1 MPKLKALIAGATGVV
16 GRNLLRHLLATG
28 DWEVVTLSRRK
39 PDVEGAYEHI
49 AIDLLD
55 AAQCQ
60 AKLAHL
66 SDVTHIFYVA
76 VATNPDPLSPAII
89 NNNLAMLRNLVENIE
104 PVAAGKA
111 PGSAVAG
118 QANVLIFPD
127 LNAGNT
133 AYKAV
138 QRSANAVAIGPILQG
153 LRKPVNDLS
162 RGCTVP
168 DIVNTV
174 AITALQAATAAGS
187 S

>member
-1 MPKLKALIAGATGVV
+1 MNATLDPKKLISG
-16 GRNLLRHLLATG
+16 ATG

-104 PVAAGKA
+104 PVAAGLKHIHVMQGTKWY
-111 PGSAVAG
+111 GSHLGGFKTPAREAQASSACSEVASRG
-118 QANVLIFPD
+118 MPRDSRTLFSISCANSGFSRR
-127 LNAGNT
+127 NSRA
-133 AYKAV
+133 
-138 QRSANAVAIGPILQG
+138 
-153 LRKPVNDLS
+153 LS
-162 RGCTVP
+162 RP
-168 DIVNTV
+168 WPIFSP
-174 AITALQAATAAGS
+174 L
-187 S
+187 